1 MSALSKCREL
11 PEESNDWLIC
21 LDPNPSTHLAMCI
34 YKLSKVRAAVPGL
47 LVGDLTHQLT
57 QQHLVQLLH
66 QGISMD
72 AELQS
77 WSDRMSEPNRYK
89 ELSIADAPRQR
100 TPNPLPMQPSNVHVY
115 HDIWVASLWNHYRFA
130 RIRLLETLVDCES
143 RLGFLENLETRL
155 QESSSSLRNW
165 NEIIMKMVDDI
176 CASVP
181 FLMGDIDAQGN
192 LNRGSSG
199 IALGGYYLLWPLHIA
214 SSARII
220 DADQKAWI
228 KGRLRHL
235 GTVMGINQAH
245 LLAAMV

>member
-11 PEESNDWLIC
+11 PDESNEWLNC
-21 LDPNPSTHLAMCI
+21 LEQCPSTHLAMYV
-34 YKLSKVRAAVPGL
+34 YKLSRVRAAVPEL
-47 LVGDLTHQLT
+47 LVGDLTQPST
-57 QQHLVQLLH
+57 QQRLVQLLH

-72 AELQS
+72 VELQS
-77 WSDRMSEPNRYK
+77 WSDRMSEPYRYK
-89 ELSIADAPRQR
+89 ELSIADAPRQQ
-100 TPNPLPMQPSNVHVY
+100 TTNLLPMQPTNVHVY
-115 HDIWVASLWNHYRFA
+115 HDIWVAALWNHYRFA

-143 RLGFLENLETRL
+143 RLDFSENLEMRL
-155 QESSSSLRNW
+155 QESSISLRNW
-165 NEIIMKMVDDI
+165 NGTIIKMVDDI

-181 FLMGDIDAQGN
+181 FLMGDIDVQGN
-192 LNRGSSG
+192 LKRGSSG

-214 SSARII
+214 SSVRII
-220 DADQKAWI
+220 GADQKAWI